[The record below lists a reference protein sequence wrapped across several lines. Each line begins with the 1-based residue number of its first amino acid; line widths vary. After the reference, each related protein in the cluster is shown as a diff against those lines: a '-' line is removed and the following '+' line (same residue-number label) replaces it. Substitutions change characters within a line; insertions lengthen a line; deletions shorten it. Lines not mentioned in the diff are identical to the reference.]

1 MRNVMERPNPS
12 QAVLV
17 GGAWGAVED
26 WQWVRAEL
34 ALRQI
39 VATVVDLPSLRSGDA
54 TRGDDV
60 AAVRTVMDSID
71 AAVIL
76 VGWSYGGAL
85 ISDAAFGVP
94 GVARLVYVAAIPES
108 AGAGAGDVPPFPAPD
123 LSHVRFPDDRTCVL
137 DDDWWLTDGP
147 GASLPTEVVGQ
158 LREHR
163 RRPMSLAALTGSQ
176 RHDAWRSVPTTVV
189 LGADDELNPPECQR
203 WAVERFGDVRILP
216 GDHFL
221 LFRSPAAIAA
231 VIGESR

>member
-60 AAVRTVMDSID
+60 AAVRTVMDSSD

-108 AGAGAGDVPPFPAPD
+108 EPR
-123 LSHVRFPDDRTCVL
+123 LL
-137 DDDWWLTDGP
+137 
-147 GASLPTEVVGQ
+147 
-158 LREHR
+158 
-163 RRPMSLAALTGSQ
+163 LATGSY
-176 RHDAWRSVPTTVV
+176 
-189 LGADDELNPPECQR
+189 
-203 WAVERFGDVRILP
+203 
-216 GDHFL
+216 
-221 LFRSPAAIAA
+221 
-231 VIGESR
+231 IGEGFDDAGHDTLFLAMPNSWKGTLQQ